1 MLEIAARNIT
11 WLMRV
16 LISAN
21 FEENYNVENTVIA
34 RAECVQIRSTT
45 LQSGGVYLK
54 PLCYLTDER
63 VNGALDS
70 WPAYHFEAVHIIRP
84 ISKERKAII
93 VLILAHEAQAIDRWR
108 LSLQAVP
115 PDVGRGLLDESDEKL
130 QERIHLVKA
139 NYPRGAS
146 LEEISL
152 ALRRG
157 RKEGYSFKHQG
168 GREHRPDR
176 VTGIY
181 RRRGSRGMRHRV
193 LMAEADMVTG
203 TRMKERFP
211 AHIWCWN

>member
-1 MLEIAARNIT
+1 MIEIAARNTT

-21 FEENYNVENTVIA
+21 FEEDYNVENTVIA

-63 VNGALDS
+63 VNGALDT

-93 VLILAHEAQAIDRWR
+93 VLNLAHEAQAIDRWR

-115 PDVGRGLLDESDEKL
+115 PDDGRGLLDESDDKL

-139 NYPRGAS
+139 NYSRGAS

-152 ALRRG
+152 AL
-157 RKEGYSFKHQG
+157 
-168 GREHRPDR
+168 
-176 VTGIY
+176 VNAA
-181 RRRGSRGMRHRV
+181 RRGSRGMRHRV

-211 AHIWCWN
+211 AHILCWN

>member
-130 QERIHLVKA
+130 QERIHL
-139 NYPRGAS
+139 
-146 LEEISL
+146 
-152 ALRRG
+152 RRG